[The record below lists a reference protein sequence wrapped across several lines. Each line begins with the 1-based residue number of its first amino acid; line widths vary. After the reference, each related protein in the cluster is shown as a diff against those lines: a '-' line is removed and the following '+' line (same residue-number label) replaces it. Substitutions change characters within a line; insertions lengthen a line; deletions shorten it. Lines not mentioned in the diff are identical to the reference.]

1 MTEGDNNTFDGTRK
15 DPSALR
21 TIGEVADEL
30 GVAHHVLRFWE
41 TRFPQ
46 IRPVKHRGR
55 RYYTPDDIRLLS
67 QIHRLFY
74 SEGYTIKGVQ
84 KVLEGK
90 EALSEEDRIG
100 QPALPKPAAKPA
112 APHVKNLG
120 IAPNL
125 EHVLVRL
132 EKMRKTLKEIV

>member
-1 MTEGDNNTFDGTRK
+1 MTEGDSNTLDNQRK
-15 DPSALR
+15 EPSALR

-55 RYYTPDDIRLLS
+55 RYYTPEDIRLLS
-67 QIHRLFY
+67 RIHRLFY

-84 KVLEGK
+84 KVLDGK
-90 EALSEEDRIG
+90 EELAAEDRIG
-100 QPALPKPAAKPA
+100 HMVAAKPAPKPAAPQI
-112 APHVKNLG
+112 KNLG
-120 IAPNL
+120 VSPNL
-125 EHVLVRL
+125 QHILTRL
-132 EKMRKTLKEIV
+132 EKMRKTLREIV